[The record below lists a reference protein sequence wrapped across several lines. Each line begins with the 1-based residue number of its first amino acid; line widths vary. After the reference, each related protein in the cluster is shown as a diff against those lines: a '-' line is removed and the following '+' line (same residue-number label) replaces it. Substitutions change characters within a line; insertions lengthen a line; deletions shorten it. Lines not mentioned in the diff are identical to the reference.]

1 MLSLQTL
8 IRFFGKTLL
17 SGKHILKV
25 HLKSVKES
33 NKAQNKKNE
42 NLGKQYKTSSAKDLY
57 IQYQPAKSKAER

>member
-17 SGKHILKV
+17 SGKHILEV

-33 NKAQNKKNE
+33 NKAQNKKKRE
-42 NLGKQYKTSSAKDLY
+42 LT
-57 IQYQPAKSKAER
+57 ETV